1 LYWGLINKDKEGKK
15 RDWPKINVVAKLTLY
30 RVTLYRGCTVFN
42 HFLKN
47 INIVYFINWI
57 LVKLL
62 FAMSNWF
69 IWIKTLFCLLVKRV
83 NVCIDSKHV
92 KISNFLNFISWKP
105 LADDMRRPLDK
116 ANKMSL
122 VLKDINDLTLISRL
136 IISTILSSSLPLKF
150 FLTESRRVFETWNL
164 HNTRF
169 TLGRA
174 IQIEPISLGVFVT
187 D

>member
-1 LYWGLINKDKEGKK
+1 MLS
-15 RDWPKINVVAKLTLY
+15 KINNVLS
-30 RVTLYRGCTVFN
+30 F
-42 HFLKN
+42 FFD

-57 LVKLL
+57 LVKLI

-122 VLKDINDLTLISRL
+122 VLKDINDLALISRS
-136 IISTILSSSLPLKF
+136 ITFTILSSSSPLKF
-150 FLTESRRVFETWNL
+150 FDWLPEGIWNL
-164 HNTRF
+164 KPTQHKIYIRHSNPDRANLAWRLCHRLTSELSRLDFF
-169 TLGRA
+169 TKSA
-174 IQIEPISLGVFVT
+174 KSVANVIIFSSMIT
-187 D
+187 A